1 MAGAKTP
8 LQVRGTAGATGIITE
23 KTERT
28 GSMEQLGITVFDVA
42 VIVVAVFGAAIGMSA
57 GFAHAIL
64 FIASWIGA
72 GWIAWRFSK
81 VVEPEILKLVGSA
94 ELSYFISLLVVFVAA
109 LIVLIMLTSVVS
121 RAIRTGPLGRPDKI
135 LGAGFGVLCAWVA
148 MGTAF
153 LFYGYLG
160 PRQLPPAVEGA
171 ASFPMIREMATFVE
185 PYLPTGFRNRL
196 QRPGMESGV
205 IPAPSTTP
213 QTAPPT
219 VGPSDTTPGAP
230 AAPAQTKPPQ

>member
-1 MAGAKTP
+1 MVSIA
-8 LQVRGTAGATGIITE
+8 
-23 KTERT
+23 
-28 GSMEQLGITVFDVA
+28 SA
-42 VIVVAVFGAAIGMSA
+42 VIALDYAAVAVFGALIGMST

-72 GWIAWRFSK
+72 GWIAWRFSN
-81 VVEPEILKLVGSA
+81 VVEPEVLKVVGSA
-94 ELSYFISLLVVFVAA
+94 ELSYFISLLVVFVGA

-121 RAIRTGPLGRPDKI
+121 RSIRTGPLGRPDRI

-185 PYLPTGFRNRL
+185 PNLPSGFRNRL

-205 IPAPSTTP
+205 IPGSSTAAPRS
-213 QTAPPT
+213 APPT
-219 VGPSDTTPGAP
+219 VTPSDTTPAAP
-230 AAPAQTKPPQ
+230 AAPAAPGETKPPQ